1 MSAYLFEWLALLGR
15 WLHLIAGIAWIGSS
29 FYFVWLDNHLEP
41 PKNPQD
47 RDDGVGGELWA
58 VHGGGFYQSKK
69 FAGAPPAMPE
79 TLHWFKWEAYTTWF
93 SGLFLLALVYW
104 VGAEIYLID
113 PGVMTLSKPMAIGIG
128 IAYLVGGWLVYDGLC
143 RSPLGNHPA
152 LLSTALF
159 TLLVLAAYTL
169 CQWFSGRGAY
179 IHYGALIGTIMVAN
193 VLMVIIPGQRRM
205 VAALTAGEAINPAD
219 GIRGKQRS
227 VHNTYLT
234 LPVLFV
240 MISNHYPMT
249 FAHQWNWLILIGMTV
264 AGALIRTYFV
274 ARHKGNA
281 SITPVVIAVA
291 LLGGIAA
298 LAMPKPAATK
308 AEDMS
313 AAQTGYGAGF
323 TAVLSVVQARCTS
336 CHAAV
341 PTQPGFVS
349 APGGVVLDSA
359 DAVLRNANAIYQ
371 QSVASNAMPI
381 GNLTDIT
388 DDERA
393 LLGAWYNAGAG
404 ADWRR

>member
-1 MSAYLFEWLALLGR
+1 MMTYALEWAALLGR

-29 FYFVWLDNHLEP
+29 FYFIWLDNHLEP
-41 PKNPQD
+41 PKSAQD

-104 VGAEIYLID
+104 VGAEVYLID
-113 PGVMTLSKPMAIGIG
+113 ANVAALSQPAAVGIG
-128 IAYLVGGWLVYDGLC
+128 IAYLVGGWIVYDGLC
-143 RSPLGNHPA
+143 RSPLAKQPAVLSA
-152 LLSTALF
+152 LLCV
-159 TLLVLAAYTL
+159 LLVGAAWSL
-169 CQWFSGRGAY
+169 CQLFSGRGAY

-205 VAALTAGEAINPAD
+205 VAAITAGTPINPAD
-219 GIRGKQRS
+219 GLRGKQRS

-249 FAHQWNWLILIGMTV
+249 FAHTWNWLLLIGMTV
-264 AGALIRTYFV
+264 AGALIRVYFV
-274 ARHKGNA
+274 ARHKGAA
-281 SITPVVIAVA
+281 SPVPLIAAGLVLAAVA
-291 LLGGIAA
+291 AA
-298 LAMPKPAATK
+298 SLPRTADDSPTTGAA
-308 AEDMS
+308 DLS
-313 AAQTGYGAGF
+313 AYGTGFQAVIGVIETRCAG
-323 TAVLSVVQARCTS
+323 

-341 PTQPGFVS
+341 PTYPGFLS
-349 APGGVVLDSA
+349 APGGVMLDSA
-359 DAVLRNANAIYQ
+359 DAVLRHADSIYQ
-371 QSVASNAMPI
+371 QSVASQAMPI
-381 GNLTDIT
+381 GNLTNIT
-388 DDERA
+388 DTERQ
-393 LLGAWYNAGAG
+393 LLGAWYAAGAS